1 MDEFLIRVLCWA
13 SLVLFCCAGCSQFP
27 NQNYAAPEARGWGT
41 RTSPSYY
48 DGMTG
53 SHGFPPQGNAN
64 NYGQAPMGP
73 STPRGFGPFAQ

>member
-1 MDEFLIRVLCWA
+1 MDGFFIRSLLGA
-13 SLVLFCCAGCSQFP
+13 SLVLFCLAGCSQSA
-27 NQNYAAPEARGWGT
+27 NHNHAAPEARGWGT

-64 NYGQAPMGP
+64 TDGQAPLGP